1 MEKEYPLDRMP
12 DSMLWAMVNCA
23 GFAISKL
30 RELELAKFGLTLEQ
44 SSILHIT
51 LDHGGTIAIK
61 EITDETMR
69 QPNSVY
75 ILLNRM
81 QKTGLI
87 SKSGKRESGGTLI
100 TITEV
105 GNSLLK
111 KITSIS
117 LEEVFSVLQ
126 EEDKIRFVALL
137 GSLLDRSRY
146 LLGLNYVP
154 PIMKFLNSSSEI
166 PDKPKPKYFVTD
178 KGLPSGI
185 TLWSILNGTRFA
197 ISRLRELELAKF
209 GLTLEQS
216 SILFILLEHDGT
228 TNIKEITNET
238 MRQLNSVYT
247 LLNRM
252 QKMGIVNRTR
262 KKESGGSGS
271 TLVTITEDGRSLF
284 KKLPTVSLKLVFE
297 PLGAQERMQLAEILR
312 VLIERSR
319 DLLGIPYTPPIMQS
333 LLEDTRDK

>member
-1 MEKEYPLDRMP
+1 
-12 DSMLWAMVNCA
+12 
-23 GFAISKL
+23 
-30 RELELAKFGLTLEQ
+30 
-44 SSILHIT
+44 
-51 LDHGGTIAIK
+51 
-61 EITDETMR
+61 
-69 QPNSVY
+69 
-75 ILLNRM
+75 
-81 QKTGLI
+81 
-87 SKSGKRESGGTLI
+87 
-100 TITEV
+100 
-105 GNSLLK
+105 
-111 KITSIS
+111 
-117 LEEVFSVLQ
+117 VLQ

-146 LLGLNYVP
+146 LLGINYVP